1 MSPGLTRNV
10 IYCNDANALAEIAT
24 LPYTDV
30 LLNFLAPDGNG
41 NLTGPMPDPGE
52 VKALQNAG
60 TGVLISLGGSEDV
73 FPSEAWQ
80 QYAQDPNSFND
91 LVDQVAAWVNTY
103 GLSGVDIDYEDDN
116 GFGGPAGGGV
126 YDGVQFLINLTNA
139 LARAT
144 GGRTITHAPQPPY
157 FDPNGGYNDPGAPA
171 PYIQVADGTSADFFN
186 NIAWFNVQ
194 FYNNSSYDEPA
205 STKLLWYQNI
215 AAAVG
220 DSAQVV
226 IGAPVSADAA
236 GTGYLPVDEF
246 VSQVVVPLHN
256 QFQFHFGGVM
266 GWNFA
271 DDPDHSWAM
280 GIGQALGISVP
291 TPPPGVSA

>member
-1 MSPGLTRNV
+1 MSAGLSRNG

-41 NLTGPMPDPGE
+41 NLTGPMPDPAE
-52 VKALQNAG
+52 VRALQVAG
-60 TGVLISLGGSEDV
+60 TRVLISLGGSEDV

-80 QYAQDPNSFND
+80 QYAQDPNSFSD
-91 LVDQVAAWVNTY
+91 LVDQVVAWIKTY

-139 LARAT
+139 IAQAT
-144 GGRTITHAPQPPY
+144 GGCIITHAPQPPY
-157 FDPNGGYNDPGAPA
+157 FDPNGGYNPPGSPP
-171 PYIQVADGTSADFFN
+171 PYIQILNGTSGTTFN
-186 NIAWFNVQ
+186 NISWFNVQ

-215 AAAVG
+215 VTDIG
-220 DSAQVV
+220 DAQYVV

-246 VSQVVVPLHN
+246 VSQVVVPARNPL
-256 QFQFHFGGVM
+256 QFGSHFGGVM

-271 DDPDHSWAM
+271 DDPDHAWAT
-280 GIGQALGISVP
+280 GIGQALGL
-291 TPPPGVSA
+291 